1 MQHNTTGR
9 GVSGRW
15 SSVCGL
21 ILGLALIAWPALVN
35 GQEGRSVTGTVTAA
49 ESLQP
54 LAGVQVT
61 VKGTNIGTLTDAEGN
76 FTLSVPADGTM
87 LVFTFIGYRTVEAP
101 VSAEVTV
108 SLEQQAIGLEG
119 IVVTALGVQ
128 REKRTLGYSVQ
139 DVTGE
144 ALSEVPEINVV
155 NSLHGRVAGVHV
167 TNAGPTGGSARI
179 VIRGSS
185 SITGDNQPLF
195 VVDGIPIDNSSPSN
209 GGFGGIDYGNTA
221 ADINPANIQSISVLK
236 GPNAAALYGSR
247 AANGAIVI
255 TTKSGTGLSGAG
267 LGISASSTFTVE
279 NPLRLPSYQNLYGQG
294 FNGEFQWIDGA
305 GGGTNDYADESWG
318 PRLDGRLID
327 QFTGPQQPWVP
338 RPDNVRNFF
347 ELGRT
352 WNTNVAIARAT
363 ENANVRLS
371 VSNTAVNSMAP
382 GNVLDRLSVALK
394 GGASVSERL
403 SAEASLNYMNQDV
416 ENRTGTGYDED
427 NPMQSFIWFGRQ
439 VDMDALRSFN
449 CAPDRPTP
457 CEEGG
462 QFNWNY
468 NYHNNPFWEQ
478 FVNRNGDERDRLLGH
493 VSTTFQINDWIS
505 ATGRIGRDWY
515 RDHRKNV
522 IAFNSLDDAGDGH
535 FNESTLYRSE
545 TNADV
550 LLTATRQLTSDF
562 TLDVNAGGNVRDNT
576 FESSGVS
583 VTALTAPGIY
593 TIDNAAVT
601 PNPNDFT
608 SDKKVRSLYGAIS
621 LNYGGFLN
629 LDVTGRN
636 DWSSTLPEGNNS
648 YFYPSVSSALVFTD
662 ALDMQSSLLS
672 SGKLRA
678 SWTRVGNDTD
688 PYQLASV
695 FNAQQAFGA
704 TPMFSVPN
712 ELPNAEL
719 KPEQTNA
726 WEVGADLGFLDE
738 RLGFVL
744 TYYNSTTKDQI
755 IPVQISAAS
764 GYTSQVLNAGEVNNR
779 GWELLLRASPIRSDD
794 GLNWDMTVNWSK
806 NNSEV
811 RELFG
816 DLETLVLGD
825 YWSMNVEARVGE
837 PYGTFFGNGYLKD
850 DQGRWM
856 LDPDGL
862 PQRDETRRILGNY
875 NPDWVGGIQ
884 NRFSYGP
891 VELSVLVDGQMGGD
905 IFSTTN
911 WFGEYSGVLESTLR
925 GRATDICEPGIVV
938 PGVLPDGSVNGDGV
952 NDVTVC
958 PQDYFHAN
966 FGNQEAG
973 ISEASY
979 IKLREVRLG
988 YQIPDAFMARLG
1000 FSGGDIALVGRN
1012 LALWSKID
1020 NIDPETAFDTGNT
1033 QGIEFGQFPTAR
1045 SLGLSISIRP

>member
-1 MQHNTTGR
+1 M
-9 GVSGRW
+9 
-15 SSVCGL
+15 CGL

-35 GQEGRSVTGTVTAA
+35 GQEARSVTGTVTAA